1 MKIRVIVNPKAG
13 AGSAGRK
20 VPELTQA
27 FRSRGVAS
35 EVEETRMPGDAT
47 GLSRKARIDGVDL
60 IAVVGGDGT
69 LNEVSRA
76 YVDDSG
82 TPVEGP
88 PIGVIPAGTGG
99 DFRKSFDVGKELD
112 AAVERMLGAA
122 PRPLDLG
129 VLELTSDD
137 GAPVRT
143 TFVNV
148 ASFGLSGRVDRLVNE
163 SPKWMGGRI
172 AFFVGS
178 LRALGTY
185 RNAPVRIRVDGKP
198 WHEGRV
204 QLGAIANG
212 RFFGGGMEI
221 APRADP
227 TDGLFDVVVLGD
239 LTVAASL
246 RMTPAVYNGT
256 VLEQPGVSST
266 RATIVEAEPLGP
278 APVYIDCDGET
289 PGKLP
294 LRATIAKGAMRI
306 RA

>member
-27 FRSRGVAS
+27 FHARGVIC
-35 EVEETRMPGDAT
+35 EVEETRSPGDAT
-47 GLSRKARIDGVDL
+47 GLSRKARADGVDL

-76 YVDDSG
+76 YVDDAG

-88 PIGVIPAGTGG
+88 PVGVIPAGTGG

-122 PRPLDLG
+122 PRPLDHG

-185 RNAPVRIRVDGKP
+185 RNAPVRIHVDGKP
-198 WHEGRV
+198 WHEGRL

-239 LTVAASL
+239 LTMAASL

-266 RATIVEAEPLGP
+266 RATTVEAEPLGT

>member
-20 VPELTQA
+20 IPELIRA
-27 FRSRGVAS
+27 FGARGLTYDV
-35 EVEETRMPGDAT
+35 VETRMAGDAT
-47 GLSRKARIDGVDL
+47 RLARLARTDGVEL
-60 IAVVGGDGT
+60 LAVVGGDGT
-69 LNEVSRA
+69 LNEVSRG
-76 YVDDSG
+76 YIDDSG
-82 TPVEGP
+82 SPVEGP
-88 PIGVIPAGTGG
+88 PLGVIPAGTGG
-99 DFRKSFDVGKELD
+99 DFRKSFDVGKEV
-112 AAVERMLGAA
+112 AESVERMLTAA

-129 VLELTSDD
+129 VLELTSDS

-143 TFVNV
+143 TFVNI
-148 ASFGLSGRVDRLVNE
+148 ASFGLSGRVDRLVND
-163 SPKWMGGRI
+163 SPKWMGGQV

-185 RNAPVRIRVDGKP
+185 RNAPVTIRVDGRP

-204 QLGAIANG
+204 IVGAIANG

-227 TDGLFDVVVLGD
+227 ADGLFDVVVIGD

-246 RMTPAVYNGT
+246 RLTPAIYKGT
-256 VLEQPGVSST
+256 LLEQPGISST
-266 RATIVEAEPLGP
+266 RATTVEAEPIGNTD
-278 APVYIDCDGET
+278 VFIDCDGET

-294 LRATIAKGAMRI
+294 LRARIAKGALRI

>member
-20 VPELTQA
+20 IPELMRA
-27 FRSRGVAS
+27 FRARGLAC

-47 GLSRKARIDGVDL
+47 RLSREARIDGVDL
-60 IAVVGGDGT
+60 LAVVGGDGT

-76 YVDDSG
+76 YVDDTG

-99 DFRKSFDVGKELD
+99 DFRRSFDVGKDVAE
-112 AAVERMLGAA
+112 AVERMLGAA
-122 PRPLDLG
+122 PRPLDMGL
-129 VLELTSDD
+129 LELTSDS
-137 GAPVRT
+137 GASVRA
-143 TFVNV
+143 TFVNI

-163 SPKWMGGRI
+163 SPKWMGGRL
-172 AFFVGS
+172 AFFIGS
-178 LRALGTY
+178 LRGLGTY
-185 RNAPVRIRVDGKP
+185 RNAPVAIRVDGQP

-204 QLGAIANG
+204 MVAAIANG

-227 TDGLFDVVVLGD
+227 TDGALDVVVLGD
-239 LTVAASL
+239 LSVAASL
-246 RMTPAVYNGT
+246 RLTPSVYKGT
-256 VLEQPGVSST
+256 LLEQPGIFST
-266 RATIVEAEPLGP
+266 RGTTVEAEPLGG
-278 APVYIDCDGET
+278 AAVFIDCDGET
-289 PGKLP
+289 PGRLP
-294 LRATIAKGAMRI
+294 LRARIAKGALRI